1 MRVLLANLEEG
12 GSENG
17 IIELLESTRSP
28 FIDSGLE
35 EGTTYYYKIRTVTT
49 SGTSD
54 YSNKIS
60 GKTTPGQTSQDF
72 LITSESNRFDIEKNN
87 SESVIITVNGID
99 GFTGTVNLS
108 ANSTPAGLSL
118 SLNPV
123 SVTLTESDPTK
134 TAELTINSSNELG
147 NFSIIVKGKNNGI
160 TKQVELM
167 PTIVDEL
174 IPPTTFDVQGST
186 STMQLSKSNAP
197 TETRTITIQGSGGFS
212 GNVNLSTSPA
222 NSDFTASIN
231 PTSVSLS
238 QSNPSPNAVL
248 TVTFVGN
255 PTVAS
260 SVKVIA
266 TDGSATKTLTIPV
279 NGGCLI
285 ATAAYGSPLA
295 AEVQMLREIRDTQ
308 LLQTESGTSF
318 MQNFNAFYYTFS
330 PTVAQWERDYP
341 VFKEMVKTTI
351 TPLITSLSI
360 LQHVDIN
367 SESEMLFYGISLIML
382 NIGMYFVAPV
392 VVIFKIKNML
402 VRSEGSQ
409 KGMFIG

>member
-1 MRVLLANLEEG
+1 LIV
-12 GSENG
+12 SEN
-17 IIELLESTRSP
+17 
-28 FIDSGLE
+28 
-35 EGTTYYYKIRTVTT
+35 
-49 SGTSD
+49 
-54 YSNKIS
+54 
-60 GKTTPGQTSQDF
+60 TTPPHG
-72 LITSESNRFDIEKNN
+72 
-87 SESVIITVNGID
+87 G
-99 GFTGTVNLS
+99 
-108 ANSTPAGLSL
+108 
-118 SLNPV
+118 
-123 SVTLTESDPTK
+123 
-134 TAELTINSSNELG
+134 
-147 NFSIIVKGKNNGI
+147 
-160 TKQVELM
+160 
-167 PTIVDEL
+167 
-174 IPPTTFDVQGST
+174 TFDVQGST
-186 STMQLSKSNAP
+186 SPIDLSKSNAP
-197 TETRTITIQGSGGFS
+197 TETRTITIQGLSGFS

-222 NSDFTASIN
+222 NPGDFTSSIS
-231 PTSVSLS
+231 PSSVSLS
-238 QSNPSPNAVL
+238 SPPNDSANAVL

-266 TDGSATKTLTIPV
+266 TDGSATDTLTIPV

-392 VVIFKIKNML
+392 VVIFKIRNKFFN
-402 VRSEGSQ
+402 
-409 KGMFIG
+409 